1 MELVCIDYL
10 TLETSKGGFQNILV
24 ITYHFTRYAQAF
36 PTRNQTARTTVEVL
50 FNNCIVHYGFP
61 LLIQS
66 DQGANVESQLIKQLC
81 SIAGIKKSRT
91 TPYHPMGNDTTER
104 FNITLLDMLGTLDP
118 IKKTDWKLYVSLLVH
133 AYNCT
138 RHETTGHSPFF
149 LMFGRHPRL
158 PINMAL
164 DMDLQQDKKNL
175 SSYISCLRKRLQES
189 YNLASKNIKQRQ
201 RKQNT
206 YLDTKV
212 RGATIQIGDRV
223 LFRQLAFE
231 GKQKLAD
238 KWKNYVYIVHRQPN
252 SDIPVFVLKKE
263 DGRNLLQ
270 PITSLPIE
278 QEKKPRRILP
288 DTPTTGPRRHLHKT
302 PVRKP
307 QPVKSTDEAT
317 SSSDDSLFDY
327 DFAANVVGPSFQ
339 ETPVV
344 SILHFAVPEAGA
356 RTDSVVNSQ
365 SDNEISDGE
374 EK

>member
-1 MELVCIDYL
+1 
-10 TLETSKGGFQNILV
+10 
-24 ITYHFTRYAQAF
+24 
-36 PTRNQTARTTVEVL
+36 
-50 FNNCIVHYGFP
+50 
-61 LLIQS
+61 
-66 DQGANVESQLIKQLC
+66 
-81 SIAGIKKSRT
+81 
-91 TPYHPMGNDTTER
+91 MGNDTTER

-118 IKKTDWKLYVSLLVH
+118 IKKTDWKSYVSPLVH
-133 AYNCT
+133 AYNST

-158 PINMAL
+158 PIDMAL
-164 DMDLQQDKKNL
+164 DMDLQLDKKNL
-175 SSYISCLRKRLQES
+175 SSYISGLRKRLQES
-189 YNLASKNIKQRQ
+189 YNLASKNIDQRQ

-223 LFRQLAFE
+223 LVRQLAFD
-231 GKQKLAD
+231 GKHKLAD
-238 KWKNYVYIVHRQPN
+238 KWKNDVYIVHRQPN
-252 SDIPVFVLKKE
+252 SDIPVFVLKK
-263 DGRNLLQ
+263 DVGQWRSRTLHRNLLL

-278 QEKKPRRILP
+278 QEEKPMRILP

-344 SILHFAVPEAGA
+344 SILNFAVPEAGA
-356 RTDSVVNSQ
+356 RTDSVVNTQ
-365 SDNEISDGE
+365 SDNEVSDGE